1 MNPAST
7 VTFLTLYIVGRIAN
21 GKEIQ
26 LWVRGIKIGDQW
38 QFHDGSRMP

>member
-26 LWVRGIKIGDQW
+26 LWVHGIKIGDQW